1 MDNGAAESHAFSTT
15 MDQFARPDLL
25 SKNVCSRVS
34 IRTKVTSRIKHARSR
49 ILYPINV
56 LMSNQQ
62 SKPGSS
68 AGTAL
73 MDAPNG
79 ERERVFEAFRQWGY
93 LEADLDPLGF
103 LQPAEHPDLQLDS
116 EFAEEARRVYCSTI
130 GAEFMH
136 IPDPQRRRWIQERLE
151 GLQPAVDQQHAL
163 DQLIRADLFEL
174 VLQQRYLG
182 SKRFSLEGV
191 TALIPLV
198 DEILEGAGQ
207 RGAIELVMGMSHRG
221 RLNVMAHIAKRA
233 PEEVFAGFE
242 DVDPRSVLG
251 GGDVKYHMGATG
263 EYITRSGAK
272 IHIHLVSNPSH
283 LEAVDPVTV
292 GRTRAKQERAGQGGN
307 NKFLP
312 LLVHGDGAFAGQGVF
327 AETLN
332 AADIPA
338 YSVGGT
344 VHVIVNNLIGFT
356 TISRELHSSRFAAQ
370 LARRQN
376 IPIFHV
382 NAEDV
387 DAVIRV
393 GRLAIEY
400 RYTFGSDVVIDLI
413 GYRRHG
419 HSEVDDP
426 TITQPLIYKAIKD
439 HPPLWE
445 LYAEDAG
452 IEDAKSRAETI
463 KAELEGAQKRASS
476 IRKKPNLRQLPSYW
490 NGFTGGRHKPEY
502 EVETAVSS
510 EELHELTSR
519 LTTYPADFHIHP
531 KVKKLLEQRAEMG
544 TGKRAVDYGMA
555 EALAFASLVKTG
567 TPVRL
572 SGQDSRRGTFNQR
585 HSVLLDI
592 ENEQEYVP
600 LQHVSEQ
607 QARCAIYNSTLSE
620 AGILGFEYGYS
631 RDFPEALVLW
641 EAQFGDF
648 ANVAQAVIDQFIV
661 AGEAKWDLLSGLV
674 LLLPHGYE
682 GQGPE
687 HSSARIERF
696 LQLAAVDNFQ
706 IAQPST
712 AAQYFHLL
720 RRQALRPWRKPLVV
734 FTPKSMLRH
743 PEASSSIEEFSN
755 SSFLRVRPDTEAN
768 NARRILLCSGKIGHE
783 LRMER
788 RKKKDMGIAVT
799 FVEQLYP
806 FPEAEIAA
814 ELNRFPNAREIV
826 WVQEEPANMGA
837 LNYMLPRLRHLA
849 GERSVLSVKRSAS
862 PSPATGSAKAHE
874 VEQKALLSLALTN
887 NGK

>member
-1 MDNGAAESHAFSTT
+1 MASP
-15 MDQFARPDLL
+15 R
-25 SKNVCSRVS
+25 SKTND
-34 IRTKVTSRIKHARSR
+34 
-49 ILYPINV
+49 
-56 LMSNQQ
+56 
-62 SKPGSS
+62 S
-68 AGTAL
+68 ATIAL
-73 MDAPNG
+73 MEVSNG
-79 ERERVFEAFRQWGY
+79 DRECVFDAFRQWGF

-103 LQPAEHPDLQLDS
+103 LQPVPHPDLQL
-116 EFAEEARRVYCSTI
+116 EGEYAQEARQIYCGTV

-136 IPDPQRRRWIQERLE
+136 IADPACRRWIQEKLE
-151 GLQPAVDQQHAL
+151 GPQEAVDQQRAL
-163 DQLIRADLFEL
+163 DLLIRAEFFEL

-198 DEILEGAGQ
+198 DEILDGAGQ
-207 RGAIELVMGMSHRG
+207 HGAVELVMGMSHRG
-221 RLNVMAHIAKRA
+221 RLNAIAHIARRPA
-233 PEEVFAGFE
+233 EEVFAGFE

-263 EYITRSGAK
+263 EYETRSGAK

-292 GRTRAKQERAGQGGN
+292 GRTRAKQDRAGEGGN
-307 NKFLP
+307 EKFLP

-332 AADIPA
+332 LADIPA

-344 VHVIVNNLIGFT
+344 LHVIVNNLIGFT
-356 TISRELHSSRFAAQ
+356 TVAQELHSSRFAAQ
-370 LARRQN
+370 LARRQS

-393 GRLAIEY
+393 ARIALEF
-400 RYTFGSDVVIDLI
+400 RYQFRSDVVIDMI

-426 TITQPLIYKAIKD
+426 TITQPLLYKAIKE

-445 LYAEDAG
+445 IYGEDTG
-452 IEDAKSRAETI
+452 ISDAKSRADAV

-476 IRKKPNLRQLPSYW
+476 VRKKPLMRSLPGYW
-490 NGFTGGRHKPEY
+490 ERFSGGRYKSQY
-502 EVETAVSS
+502 DADTAISS
-510 EELHELTSR
+510 DELLQLTER
-519 LTTYPADFHIHP
+519 LATYPADFHIHP

-544 TGKRAVDYGMA
+544 AGKRPVDYGMA
-555 EALAFASLVKTG
+555 EALAFAGLVKSG
-567 TPVRL
+567 IPVRL

-600 LQHVSEQ
+600 LEHVSEG
-607 QARCAIYNSTLSE
+607 QAHCRIYNSTLSE
-620 AGILGFEYGYS
+620 AGVLGFEYGYS
-631 RDFPEALVLW
+631 RDFPETLVLW

-648 ANVAQAVIDQFIV
+648 ANVAQAIIDQFIV
-661 AGEAKWDLLSGLV
+661 AGEAKWGLLSGLV

-696 LQLAAVDNFQ
+696 LQLAAKDNFQ
-706 IAQPST
+706 VCQPST

-743 PEASSSIEEFSN
+743 PEASSPIEEFSN
-755 SSFLRVRPDTEAN
+755 GGFLRVRPDTEVN
-768 NARRILLCSGKIGHE
+768 DARRILLCTGKIGHE
-783 LRMER
+783 LKLE
-788 RKKKDMGIAVT
+788 RKKKKITDIAIT
-799 FVEQLYP
+799 FVEQMYP

-814 ELNRFPNAREIV
+814 ELARHPNAREIV

-849 GERSVLSVKRSAS
+849 GERPVMSVKRSAS
-862 PSPATGSAKAHE
+862 PSPATGSAKAHD
-874 VEQKALLSLALTN
+874 VEQKALLSLALTT
-887 NGK
+887 NGH